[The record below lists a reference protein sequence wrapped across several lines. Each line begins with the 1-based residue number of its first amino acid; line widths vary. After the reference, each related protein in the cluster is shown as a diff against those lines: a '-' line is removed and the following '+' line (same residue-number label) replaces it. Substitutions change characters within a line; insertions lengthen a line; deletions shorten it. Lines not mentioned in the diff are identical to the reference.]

1 MNIVQI
7 VILSCVG
14 IIIILLIALVIEI
27 ARHRKLEND
36 RKSNNV
42 RIVDGVRYTP
52 KNPSLEDVETK
63 ITHLEN
69 DIILV
74 RGVTYKVDRHGPIIP
89 GKYMV
94 LANQE
99 GVIEFNLRLDGFVRS
114 YKHNTDI
121 VLAEGQEICAVS
133 HQVIL
138 R

>member
-1 MNIVQI
+1 MDIAQI

-14 IIIILLIALVIEI
+14 IIIILIITLVIVI
-27 ARHRKLEND
+27 ARHKKLEND

-52 KNPSLEDVETK
+52 KNPSIEEVKTK

-74 RGVTYKVDRHGPIIP
+74 RGVTYKVSRQGPIIP

-94 LANQE
+94 LVNQE
-99 GVIEFNLRLDGFVRS
+99 GVTEISLRLDGFVRTYS
-114 YKHNTDI
+114 HKTDI
-121 VLAEGQEICAVS
+121 ILAEGQEISAVS
-133 HQVIL
+133 HQVTL